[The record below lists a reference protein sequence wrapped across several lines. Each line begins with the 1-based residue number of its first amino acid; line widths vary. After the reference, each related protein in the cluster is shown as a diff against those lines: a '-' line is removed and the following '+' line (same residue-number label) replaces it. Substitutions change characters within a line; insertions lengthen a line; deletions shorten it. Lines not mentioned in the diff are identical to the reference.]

1 MQSGEKRPTRL
12 NNKIS
17 EKRQGTQMQENI
29 LNDLS
34 RYIAT
39 KIVKQPEREIMPL
52 EPLITGGIIDSFSLV
67 DLALYIE
74 DTFGVHIDDTE
85 LNAETFDTLEQLVAL
100 IEDRI

>member
-1 MQSGEKRPTRL
+1 
-12 NNKIS
+12 
-17 EKRQGTQMQENI
+17 MQENI

-34 RYIAT
+34 LYIAT
-39 KIVKQPEREIMPL
+39 KIVKQPERKIAPD
-52 EPLITGGIIDSFSLV
+52 EPLITGGLVDSFSLV

-74 DTFGVHIDDTE
+74 DTFGVHVDDTE